1 MQNVIYVNMF
11 QQKFDDPNIT
21 RLPAPPIEVQRGRS
35 FEVFGLS
42 SSDLK
47 RPSHPVLWKAE
58 DHSHQKRNIRICYS

>member
-47 RPSHPVLWKAE
+47 GQATLFCGK
-58 DHSHQKRNIRICYS
+58 QKTIHTKNGT